1 MTDVSNQSNQGP
13 APVAAPAAA
22 PAVAPTPAPAGT
34 EATSAP
40 APAAPAPEAPA
51 VPAPKVGEEA
61 ATAPEAPTGAAD
73 EAGVVVYDTTGDPG
87 MDMALGFVGR
97 LGMLPEHPAMVKAAE
112 GDFTFIKAHLASL
125 GDKAAGW
132 EQHIALAEQAW
143 DRNTKASEALNKSIS
158 STVHKTAGGEANW
171 SAISEWAKANAD
183 PKERETIN
191 KMLAAGPVEAR
202 AATLMLRQMYEA
214 AGGTTV
220 TPANPLKGDTPSAD
234 GKGADLSPLS
244 PKEYGAAVMA
254 LNARKPGA
262 ADRGDPEYKQLQ
274 QRALAYNRK

>member
-13 APVAAPAAA
+13 APAAAPATAPAVAATPAPAVPETPAAPAAA
-22 PAVAPTPAPAGT
+22 APAPTPAPI
-34 EATSAP
+34 P
-40 APAAPAPEAPA
+40 APTVGEDAAPAPEAP
-51 VPAPKVGEEA
+51 
-61 ATAPEAPTGAAD
+61 TGTAD

-87 MDMALGFVGR
+87 MDMALGFVGK
-97 LGMLPEHPAMVKAAE
+97 LGLLPTHPAMVKAAE
-112 GDFTFIKAHLASL
+112 GDFSFIKAHLASL
-125 GDKAAGW
+125 GDKATGW
-132 EQHIALAEQAW
+132 EQHIALAEQSW
-143 DRNTKASEALNKSIS
+143 GRNVKAAEDLNKSITT
-158 STVHKTAGGEANW
+158 TVHKAAGGEANW
-171 SAISEWAKANAD
+171 SAISGWAKANAD

-220 TPANPLKGDTPSAD
+220 TPANPLKGDTPSAN
-234 GKGADLSPLS
+234 ANVVSLAPLS
-244 PKEYGAAVMA
+244 PKEYGAAVME

>member
-1 MTDVSNQSNQGP
+1 MSDVSNQSGQGP
-13 APVAAPAAA
+13 SPAAA
-22 PAVAPTPAPAGT
+22 PAATVGVVPAPA
-34 EATSAP
+34 TSAEGVTPVVTTAAPVPAP
-40 APAAPAPEAPA
+40 APVEAPT
-51 VPAPKVGEEA
+51 VGEDA
-61 ATAPEAPTGAAD
+61 PPAPEAPTGTAD

-87 MDMALGFVGR
+87 MDMALSFVGK
-97 LGMLPEHPAMVKAAE
+97 LGLLPTHPAMAKASE

-125 GDKAAGW
+125 GDKAQGW

-143 DRNTKASEALNKSIS
+143 ERNAKAAQALNTSITN
-158 STVHKTAGGEANW
+158 TVHKAAGGEANW
-171 SAISEWAKANAD
+171 SAISSWAKANAD

-234 GKGADLSPLS
+234 GNGSSLAPLS
-244 PKEYGAAVMA
+244 PKEYGAAVME

-274 QRALAYNRK
+274 QRALAYRK

>member
-1 MTDVSNQSNQGP
+1 MSDASNQAGQGP
-13 APVAAPAAA
+13 TPAAA
-22 PAVAPTPAPAGT
+22 PADASVETPAA
-34 EATSAP
+34 AT
-40 APAAPAPEAPA
+40 AAPATEASDAPV
-51 VPAPKVGEEA
+51 VPALGD
-61 ATAPEAPTGAAD
+61 ATPSVPEAPTGTAD
-73 EAGVVVYDTTGDPG
+73 EAGVVIYDTTGDPG
-87 MDMALGFVGR
+87 MDMALGFVGK
-97 LGMLPEHPAMVKAAE
+97 LGLLPEHPAMVKAAE

-125 GDKAAGW
+125 GEKAAGW

-143 DRNTKASEALNKSIS
+143 DRNTKAAQALNNSIT

-171 SAISEWAKANAD
+171 TAISGWAKANAD

-220 TPANPLKGDTPSAD
+220 NPANPLTGDTPSAD
-234 GKGADLSPLS
+234 GSGSSLAPLS
-244 PKEYGAAVMA
+244 PKEYGAAVLE
-254 LNARKPGA
+254 LNRRKPGA